1 MKTIRRV
8 MGVLALLGALVG
20 LGCKADDRAL
30 VLEGLR
36 AGERCAVAFLD
47 DAGRPSKCVAAVVD
61 TTLRALAPASAPDAG
76 ASRDAE
82 VHE

>member
-1 MKTIRRV
+1 MRTIRRWAV
-8 MGVLALLGALVG
+8 AVLVAVLVG

-61 TTLRALAPASAPDAG
+61 TTLRALTPASAPDAG